1 MLCTYKI
8 FPPFYLLFLLF
19 AFRDHLEAISK
30 ERPIFI
36 SHLASD
42 VLVDVLLSYSGLLHF
57 WEAATLSEILMK
69 AKSPF
74 PRNMPV
80 CLCVRQSILCTE
92 SGGPGDKRSHLSVS
106 LFLPS
111 TLLAIFVEPS
121 YMSGTV
127 PCPRMPVARE
137 GRVSTWQPFLCVL
150 MASSSYICLS

>member
-8 FPPFYLLFLLF
+8 FPLFYLLFLLF

-80 CLCVRQSILCTE
+80 RLCVRQSILCTE
-92 SGGPGDKRSHLSVS
+92 SLGIRGPTSLS
-106 LFLPS
+106 LFFSLQPFWQY
-111 TLLAIFVEPS
+111 LLSPLTCQARCRALGCQWHARDV
-121 YMSGTV
+121 
-127 PCPRMPVARE
+127 CPR
-137 GRVSTWQPFLCVL
+137 GS
-150 MASSSYICLS
+150 LSFVF